1 MIQKKIT
8 DPRSS
13 DHGTNESLPRLDP
26 LAPLMHHDLSDLG
39 SMILILDH
47 LRGTHP
53 NRVLVQTYNNVLGTQ
68 CQPPRLA
75 IKKGSAVCIRAKW
88 PIRPELILVSVV

>member
-13 DHGTNESLPRLDP
+13 DHGANESLPRLVS

-53 NRVLVQTYNNVLGTQ
+53 NRVLAQTFNSLLGTQ
-68 CQPPRLA
+68 CQPPLLL
-75 IKKGSAVCIRAKW
+75 KKGEVCIRAKW
-88 PIRPELILVSVV
+88 PIRPELIPVSVV